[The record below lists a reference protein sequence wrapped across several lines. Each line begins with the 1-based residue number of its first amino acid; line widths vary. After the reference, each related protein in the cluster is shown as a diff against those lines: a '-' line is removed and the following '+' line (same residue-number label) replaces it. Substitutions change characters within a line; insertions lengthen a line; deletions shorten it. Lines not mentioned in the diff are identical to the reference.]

1 MAFAAQARNG
11 TISEM
16 NITPL
21 VDVMLVLLIIFMVA
35 TPMLSRTLTLDLP
48 SVTPD
53 PLPPPPTEPIALQIR
68 ADGSLS
74 WDGIPMP
81 MLAIDAAM
89 RTEAGREK
97 PAVLQIEA
105 DPDAAYERVADVMAR
120 ARRAGL
126 ERIALD

>member
-48 SVTPD
+48 SVTPE
-53 PLPPPPTEPIALQIR
+53 LQPPPPTEPIALQIR
-68 ADGSLS
+68 ADGTLS
-74 WDGIPMP
+74 WEGIPMP
-81 MLAIDAAM
+81 MVAIDAAM
-89 RTEAGREK
+89 RTEAGREA

-105 DPDAAYERVADVMAR
+105 DPDAAYERVAEVMAR

>member
-35 TPMLSRTLTLDLP
+35 TPMLTRTLTLDLP
-48 SVTPD
+48 SFAPE
-53 PLPPPPTEPIALQIR
+53 PPPPPTEPIALQIR
-68 ADGSLS
+68 ADGTLS

-81 MLAIDAAM
+81 MVAIDAAM
-89 RTEAGREK
+89 RTEAGREA

-105 DPDAAYERVADVMAR
+105 DPDAAYERVAEVMAR